1 MQPITNR
8 PGRRKTRINVP
19 LQGSPSVASTART
32 NQRKASDP
40 DLRVRANPQMDG
52 SDHLELV
59 RFTADFGAK
68 VRQEWVVPAS
78 QLEKT
83 LNVIQS
89 AAIRQIVLEQLRFGM
104 RTELPGT
111 YTVAQ
116 LPALGLRKL
125 Q

>member
-1 MQPITNR
+1 MQPITNKS
-8 PGRRKTRINVP
+8 GRRKPRINVP

-32 NQRKASDP
+32 NQRKASST
-40 DLRVRANPQMDG
+40 DLTVRANPQMDG
-52 SDHLELV
+52 SDHLEFV

-68 VRQEWVVPAS
+68 VHQEWVVPAS
-78 QLEKT
+78 RLENA

-89 AAIRQIVLEQLRFGM
+89 VAIRQTVLEQLRFGM

-116 LPALGLRKL
+116 LPALGLRRL